1 MQPRI
6 VEPLVCSYGAFRV
19 RQLILEIDGRES
31 RTLEVCRLTLADDP
45 EREVPLKTVDNLRT
59 DLPWIVYA
67 VEEYLDN
74 LTRYIRQLDNER
86 YEHADPERLA
96 EALRQLSTTSDEEWA
111 RLIAQGVLMP
121 HPRQRELMGI
131 IHRRVSAALRD
142 VKASHSEGIPAIIEG
157 MSVQH
162 PELVGLLNP
171 PRQST
176 LISLVSRLKS
186 LIFRLFSARR
196 RRTQYQAD
204 ARPPSLHQG
213 RDPQEVRN
221 IWRSQLGGPLYKPLL
236 GELVLQA
243 GPFRMFEELGFYT
256 LSDVFLY
263 PLPLEQREEGTS
275 VDARYTIYFQS
286 DGFDES
292 VVGSLTLADAPGA
305 SDVCE
310 AVRRWITDR
319 RESNEEESRWN
330 REWKMQERHGLK
342 QEVDSQTYAMLEQEN
357 ETLEDHDEMYQ
368 SVYGAWLAL
377 GCSD

>member
-1 MQPRI
+1 
-6 VEPLVCSYGAFRV
+6 
-19 RQLILEIDGRES
+19 
-31 RTLEVCRLTLADDP
+31 
-45 EREVPLKTVDNLRT
+45 
-59 DLPWIVYA
+59 
-67 VEEYLDN
+67 
-74 LTRYIRQLDNER
+74 
-86 YEHADPERLA
+86 
-96 EALRQLSTTSDEEWA
+96 
-111 RLIAQGVLMP
+111 
-121 HPRQRELMGI
+121 MGI
-131 IHRRVSAALRD
+131 FHRRVSAALRD